1 MPALIDSLTKKAAK
15 LAPHAKAVARS
26 AANPNAPA
34 AAKGMG
40 WFSLALGLT
49 EVLAARKLTSALDIR
64 GREGFVR
71 AMGLREL
78 ASGGMIA
85 RDRRKGM
92 WSRVGGDVLDIA
104 TLAAVFPGNR
114 RKRNLGIAIGAVA
127 GATLIDVFT
136 ARALQR
142 RESALP

>member
-1 MPALIDSLTKKAAK
+1 
-15 LAPHAKAVARS
+15 
-26 AANPNAPA
+26 
-34 AAKGMG
+34 MG